1 MPYLRRTFD
10 PDLLTAAFDDDH
22 TETIDLGP
30 WTELTI
36 GHVRL
41 VRRDD
46 GSIHVEAADDA
57 RLALPR

>member
-1 MPYLRRTFD
+1 MPYLRRTLD
-10 PDLLTAAFDDDH
+10 PDLLTAVFDDDH

-36 GHVRL
+36 GNLRL

-46 GSIHVEAADDA
+46 DTIHVETIDDA
-57 RLALPR
+57 CVLLR